1 MQATA
6 YTLDEENTLATANA
20 ITDVERVLEDSA
32 FNAKEL
38 RVCTSST
45 AVEAAQEGLSRY
57 HPTSRCAVWRA
68 PHRARVRPGRC
79 RCYPDNGESVTT
91 AVTQHAR
98 YAPTCSCSCS
108 DVPRS
113 VHLPN

>member
-1 MQATA
+1 MPPMQATA

-32 FNAKEL
+32 FSAKEL

-57 HPTSRCAVWRA
+57 GADVMVYCGLGSKHYDVSTLT
-68 PHRARVRPGRC
+68 HRLFVF
-79 RCYPDNGESVTT
+79 
-91 AVTQHAR
+91 
-98 YAPTCSCSCS
+98 
-108 DVPRS
+108 
-113 VHLPN
+113 